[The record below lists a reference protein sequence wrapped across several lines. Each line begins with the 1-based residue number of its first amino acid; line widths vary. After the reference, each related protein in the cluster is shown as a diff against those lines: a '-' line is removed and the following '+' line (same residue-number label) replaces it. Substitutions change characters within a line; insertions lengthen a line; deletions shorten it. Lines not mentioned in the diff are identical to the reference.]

1 MAINSRSKITK
12 EEVAK
17 TIENFV
23 NGDGGPWDWDDFISV
38 QIANEELEAIRIAC
52 LRTESEHPGGP
63 NQWCNKKG
71 LEVLRNLAKQIRS
84 GQ

>member
-1 MAINSRSKITK
+1 MTK

-23 NGDGGPWDWDDFISV
+23 NGSCGPWDWDDFISV
-38 QIANEELEAIRIAC
+38 QIANEELEAFRIAC
-52 LRTESEHPGGP
+52 LRTQSEYPGGP
-63 NQWCNKKG
+63 NQSCNEEG
-71 LEVLRNLAKQIRS
+71 LEVLRSVAKQIRS

>member
-38 QIANEELEAIRIAC
+38 QIANEELESIRIAC

-63 NQWCNKKG
+63 NQWCNEKG
-71 LEVLRNLAKQIRS
+71 LEVLRNLAKQICS